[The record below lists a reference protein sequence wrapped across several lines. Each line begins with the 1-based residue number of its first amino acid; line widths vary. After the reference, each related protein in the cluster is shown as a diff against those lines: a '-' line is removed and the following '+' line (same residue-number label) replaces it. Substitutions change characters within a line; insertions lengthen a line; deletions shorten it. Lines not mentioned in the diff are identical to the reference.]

1 MKKTAENSEEFLSNI
16 KEWQKL
22 EEKTI
27 AYAEELLSRTNNP
40 LIKITMQMIRDD
52 SEKHKAIQQMIIDNL
67 TKEALRL
74 TPEDIVPLSD
84 ALNKHCEAEAK
95 SIEFAKSALKN
106 SSHFV
111 TKYMLS
117 YLLADEEKHHALL
130 SKLDE
135 VKKAAVFVT

>member
-1 MKKTAENSEEFLSNI
+1 MKKAAENSEEFLGTM
-16 KEWQKL
+16 KEWQGL
-22 EEKTI
+22 EDKTI
-27 AYAEELLSRTNNP
+27 AFSEELLGRTNNP

-52 SEKHKAIQQMIIDNL
+52 SEKHKAVQQMIIDNL
-67 TKEALRL
+67 TKESLCL
-74 TPEDIVPLSD
+74 TPEDIIPLSD
-84 ALNKHCEAEAK
+84 ALSKHCEAEAK
-95 SIEFAKSALKN
+95 SIEFARSALKN